1 MVPIVKAIT
10 ASFRQPAVASIL
22 TARCNEVP
30 HPETG
35 DPVKVTDGKP
45 LRWMLASILRYV
57 SPHTY
62 KEQSTADPVGDGVD
76 HPSTMLATL
85 RASMNGT
92 ELGPLAAG
100 DHTQPFAVLAESGVR
115 TMSAG
120 VALCHALSNLCLQ
133 TEWVRDLDATQ
144 QGQLLEVAE
153 VRRLSRCAFAL
164 GSQPL
169 LLRPAGLGCCGHSVQ
184 RV

>member
-22 TARCNEVP
+22 NARCNEVP

-62 KEQSTADPVGDGVD
+62 KERGTDPVRDGVD
-76 HPSTMLATL
+76 HRSAMLATL

-92 ELGPLAAG
+92 ELGPLATG
-100 DHTQPFAVLAESGVR
+100 DHTQPFAVLAESEVH
-115 TMSAG
+115 TMSVG

-164 GSQPL
+164 GSQSLFLP
-169 LLRPAGLGCCGHSVQ
+169 PAALGCCGHSVR